1 MFIIQQHK
9 ERPLRW
15 WFSQIG
21 NIEFDPW
28 YQRRS
33 DVWSLR
39 DQQFLI
45 DTIINNFDIPKF
57 YIADFTSVNAA
68 LDKSGKLYSIID
80 GKQRFEAIF
89 RFFKG
94 EIVLATYFVYFNNP
108 TLKLAGLSY
117 QDISRHYPEIA
128 KAIDD
133 YIITVM
139 SVITDAEDDNDT
151 RITQLFIRLNK
162 GEELSG
168 AEIRNAMSG
177 PVPTMA
183 RALANH
189 PFFLNN
195 IHFSV
200 GRGQDL
206 NAAAKLLLIEYKEK
220 LDNTKKSNL
229 DKFVQ
234 EADDGAVAGLRSRIT
249 PSMFPEERPEG
260 EYEAAF
266 LRTSQVLDV
275 MAEVFS
281 EEDALLSGASSLT
294 LYYWLVRN
302 QGNSYKQIL
311 RSFLANFENER
322 SRNRAL
328 AKEGVSNLD
337 QEMLSYDLSN
347 RSPDD
352 ISSLD
357 FRYKVL
363 VKRLVQFAETR
374 PPSLLESVPTETTEA
389 EHATID
395 WTEVRNMKV
404 LRKGLNSPIAF
415 RLLDMTATHPDEWI
429 SFKEIYTAAGFTET
443 RRAGSSLGS
452 MTKVIKRDFGVPAR
466 TEFWPVEHRWALKND
481 AQYYYRMSPEVA
493 QAWLKSAA

>member
-1 MFIIQQHK
+1 MFLIQQHK

-15 WFSQIG
+15 WFSQID
-21 NIEFDPW
+21 NIELDPP
-28 YQRRS
+28 YQRRA
-33 DVWSLR
+33 DIWPQR
-39 DQQFLI
+39 NQQFLI

-57 YIADFTSVNAA
+57 YVADFTSVNAA
-68 LDKSGKLYSIID
+68 FDKSGKLYSVID

-89 RFFKG
+89 KFFKG
-94 EIVLATYFVYFNNP
+94 EISLANDFVYLNDP
-108 TLKLAGLSY
+108 GLKLAGLSY
-117 QDISRHYPEIA
+117 SDICRSFPEISRS
-128 KAIDD
+128 IDG

-139 SVITDAEDDNDT
+139 SVITDTEDEEDYK
-151 RITQLFIRLNK
+151 IKQIFIRLNK

-189 PFFLNN
+189 PFFLSN
-195 IHFSV
+195 IRFSV

-206 NAAAKLLLIEYKEK
+206 NAAAKLLLIEYKKK
-220 LDNTKKSNL
+220 LDNTKKNNL

-234 EADDGAVAGLRSRIT
+234 EADDIAVTNLRSQIT
-249 PSMFPEERPEG
+249 PSMFPDESSED
-260 EYEAAF
+260 EYEAAY

-281 EEDALLSGASSLT
+281 EEDTLLSGAGSLP

-302 QGNSYKQIL
+302 QGDTYKQIL
-311 RSFLANFENER
+311 RSFLFNFESER

-328 AKEGVSNLD
+328 AKDGTRNVD

-352 ISSLD
+352 VSSLE
-357 FRYKVL
+357 FRYNVL
-363 VKRLVQFAETR
+363 VKRLAQFAETR
-374 PPSLLESVPTETTEA
+374 PPSLLEAVPTETTEA
-389 EHATID
+389 EHETID

-452 MTKVIKRDFGVPAR
+452 LTKVIKRDFGVPAR

-481 AQYYYRMSPEVA
+481 AQYYYRMSLEVA
-493 QAWLKSAA
+493 QTWLQSAI

>member
-1 MFIIQQHK
+1 MFIIKQHQK
-9 ERPLRW
+9 SSLRW
-15 WFSQIG
+15 WFSQID
-21 NIEFDPW
+21 NIDIAPP
-28 YQRRS
+28 YQRKS
-33 DVWSLR
+33 DIWPLR
-39 DQQFLI
+39 NQQFLI

-57 YIADFTSVNAA
+57 YVADFTSVSTE
-68 LDKSGKLYSIID
+68 LDQSDKLYSIID

-89 RFFKG
+89 KFFRG
-94 EIVLATYFVYFNNP
+94 EIVLANYFIYLNNP
-108 TLKLAGLSY
+108 ALKLAGLSY
-117 QDISRHYPEIA
+117 QDISLHHPEIA

-139 SVITDAEDDNDT
+139 SVITDAEDSN
-151 RITQLFIRLNK
+151 RITQIFIRLNK

-195 IHFSV
+195 IRFSV

-206 NAAAKLLLIEYKEK
+206 NAAAKLLLIEYKER
-220 LDNTKKSNL
+220 LDNTKKNNL

-234 EADDGAVAGLRSRIT
+234 EADDTAVAHLRSQTT
-249 PSMFPEERPEG
+249 PSMFPEESSEVK
-260 EYEAAF
+260 YEAAY
-266 LRTSQVLDV
+266 LRTNQVLDV

-281 EEDALLSGASSLT
+281 EKDILLSGAGSLP

-302 QGNSYKQIL
+302 QAENHKQIL
-311 RSFLANFENER
+311 RSFLVNFDNER
-322 SRNRAL
+322 SKNRAL
-328 AKEGVSNLD
+328 AKEGVSNID

-357 FRYKVL
+357 LRYKVL
-363 VKRLVQFAETR
+363 VKRLLRFAETR
-374 PPSLLESVPTETTEA
+374 PSSLLESVPIETTEA
-389 EHATID
+389 EHETESID
-395 WTEVRNMKV
+395 WTKSRNMKI
-404 LRKGLNSPIAF
+404 LRKGLSSPIAF
-415 RLLDMTATHPDEWI
+415 RLLDMTATRPDEWI
-429 SFKEIYTAAGFTET
+429 PFKEIYTAAGFTET

-452 MTKVIKRDFGVPAR
+452 MTKIIKRDFGVPAR

-481 AQYYYRMSPEVA
+481 AQYYYRMSSEVA
-493 QAWLKSAA
+493 QAWLQSAV

>member
-1 MFIIQQHK
+1 MFIIRQHR
-9 ERPLRW
+9 ERPLKW
-15 WFSQIG
+15 WFSQIED
-21 NIEFDPW
+21 IEFDPS

-33 DVWSLR
+33 DVWPLR

-45 DTIINNFDIPKF
+45 DTIINNFDMPKF
-57 YIADFTSVNAA
+57 YMADFTSVNAA
-68 LDKSGKLYSIID
+68 LDTSGKLYSVID
-80 GKQRFEAIF
+80 GKQRLEAIF
-89 RFFKG
+89 KFFRG
-94 EIVLATYFVYFNNP
+94 EIVLANYFVYLNNP
-108 TLKLAGLSY
+108 MFKLAGLSY
-117 QDISRHYPEIA
+117 QDISWQYPEIA
-128 KAIDD
+128 KTIDD

-139 SVITDAEDDNDT
+139 SVITDAEDDN
-151 RITQLFIRLNK
+151 RIKQLFIRLNK

-195 IHFSV
+195 IRFSV

-229 DKFVQ
+229 DKFV
-234 EADDGAVAGLRSRIT
+234 EETEDTAVAHLRSQTT
-249 PSMFPEERPEG
+249 PSMFPEESSEVK
-260 EYEAAF
+260 YEAAY
-266 LRTSQVLDV
+266 LRTNQVLDV

-281 EEDALLSGASSLT
+281 EKDILLSGAGSLP

-302 QGNSYKQIL
+302 QAENYKQIL
-311 RSFLANFENER
+311 RSFLVNFDNER
-322 SRNRAL
+322 SKNRAL
-328 AKEGVSNLD
+328 AKESVSNID

-357 FRYKVL
+357 LRYKIL
-363 VKRLVQFAETR
+363 VKRLIQFAETR
-374 PPSLLESVPTETTEA
+374 PSSLLESVFIETIESEHETES
-389 EHATID
+389 ID
-395 WTEVRNMKV
+395 WTESRNMKI
-404 LRKGLNSPIAF
+404 LRKGLSSPIAF
-415 RLLDMTATHPDEWI
+415 RLLDMTATRPNEWI

-452 MTKVIKRDFGVPAR
+452 MTKIIKRDFGVPAR

-481 AQYYYRMSPEVA
+481 AQYYYRMSSEVA
-493 QAWLKSAA
+493 QAWLQSAM

>member
-1 MFIIQQHK
+1 MFIVQQHK
-9 ERPLRW
+9 ERSLKW
-15 WFSQIG
+15 WFNQIDD
-21 NIEFDPW
+21 IEFNPV
-28 YQRRS
+28 YQRKS
-33 DVWSLR
+33 DVWPPK

-45 DTIINNFDIPKF
+45 DTIINNFDMPKF

-80 GKQRFEAIF
+80 GKQRLEAIF
-89 RFFKG
+89 KFFRG
-94 EIVLATYFVYFNNP
+94 EIVLAPYFVYLNNP

-117 QDISRHYPEIA
+117 QNIGLQYPEIA
-128 KAIDD
+128 KSIDD

-139 SVITDAEDDNDT
+139 SVITDAEDDA
-151 RITQLFIRLNK
+151 RIKQLFIRLNQ

-183 RALANH
+183 RALADH

-195 IHFSV
+195 IRFSV
-200 GRGQDL
+200 RRGQDL
-206 NAAAKLLLIEYKEK
+206 NAAVKLLLIEYKEQ

-229 DKFVQ
+229 DRFVQ
-234 EADDGAVAGLRSRIT
+234 EAEDVTIANLRSQTT
-249 PSMFPEERPEG
+249 PSMFPEESSEVK
-260 EYEAAF
+260 YEAAY

-275 MAEVFS
+275 MTEVFS
-281 EEDALLSGASSLT
+281 EEDPLLSGAGSLP

-302 QGNSYKQIL
+302 QAENYKQIL
-311 RSFLANFENER
+311 HAFLASFDDER
-322 SRNRAL
+322 PRNRAL
-328 AKEGVSNLD
+328 AKNGVRDAD

-352 ISSLD
+352 ISSLE
-357 FRYKVL
+357 FRYHVL
-363 VKRLVQFAETR
+363 VKRLAQFAKMR
-374 PPSLLESVPTETTEA
+374 QPDLLESVSLKTTAA
-389 EHATID
+389 EHKTESIA
-395 WTEVRNMKV
+395 WTEIRNMKI

-415 RLLDMTATHPDEWI
+415 RLLDMTATRPGEWI
-429 SFKEIYTAAGFTET
+429 PFKEIYTAAGFTET

-452 MTKVIKRDFGVPAR
+452 MTKVIKRDFGVAAQSK
-466 TEFWPVEHRWALKND
+466 FWPVEHYWALNSD

-493 QAWLKSAA
+493 QAWLQSAV